1 MAWNGSGRF
10 DFTEASILAY
20 APEGSG
26 VYALFN
32 ENQWIYIGEGQDI
45 KARLLQHRRDSHN
58 ACVNRYSPAYFA
70 YEAVAATQRVARQD
84 QLILEFRPLCNMRL
98 G

>member
-1 MAWNGSGRF
+1 MPWNGSTRF

-20 APEGSG
+20 APRSSG

-32 ENQWIYIGEGQDI
+32 EGQWIYIGEGQDI
-45 KARLLQHRRDSHN
+45 EARLLDHRRNSHN
-58 ACVNRYSPAYFA
+58 PCVNRYSPAYFA
-70 YEAVAATQRVARQD
+70 FEAVAAAQRVARQD
-84 QLILEFRPLCNMRL
+84 QLILELRPLCNMRL